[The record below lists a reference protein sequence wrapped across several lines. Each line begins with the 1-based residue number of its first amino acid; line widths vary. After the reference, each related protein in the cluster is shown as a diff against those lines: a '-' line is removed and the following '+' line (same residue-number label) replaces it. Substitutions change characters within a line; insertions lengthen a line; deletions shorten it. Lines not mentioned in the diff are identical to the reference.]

1 MSPSDIVVIAEHR
14 QGKLAEITYELVACG
29 RKLASQLSGTLTC
42 LLLTNA
48 SESFRGCD
56 LNVHKL
62 EIIEE
67 TNLGEFNPEA
77 YHKVLA
83 PMLREMTPRLV
94 ILGNTGSSM
103 DLASSL
109 SLACDA
115 TLIGN
120 CTEISANGSGL
131 TATSQLY
138 GGKVTATSQFTSEM
152 GIALLMPGNYPQ
164 EEGQAAPAE
173 VNIRTSP
180 VSLGVLKTTF
190 KRFIEPE
197 VTDVDITK
205 VPVLI
210 AAGRGVDGEDNL
222 EDIEELAKAL
232 GGATCASRP
241 VVDQGWMDR
250 SRQVGRSG
258 MIVKPRFYL
267 ALGLSGAPEHVE
279 GMKDSE
285 LIIAINT
292 DETAPIF
299 DIAHYG
305 SSEDLFDVVE
315 PLIEKIRELR
325 GQ

>member
-1 MSPSDIVVIAEHR
+1 MSQSDIVVIAEHR
-14 QGKLAEITYELVACG
+14 QGQIAEITYELVACG
-29 RKLASQLSGTLTC
+29 RKLASDLSGTLTC
-42 LLLTNA
+42 LLLTSA
-48 SESFRGCD
+48 PDTFKGCN
-56 LNVHKL
+56 LNVDRL
-62 EIIEE
+62 EVIEDAS
-67 TNLGEFNPEA
+67 LGEFNPEA

-83 PMLREMTPRLV
+83 PMLKGLAPGLV
-94 ILGNTGSSM
+94 ILGNTGSGM

-115 TLIGN
+115 TLIAN
-120 CTEISANGSGL
+120 CTEITAAGGALS
-131 TATSQLY
+131 ATSQLY
-138 GGKVTATSQFTSEM
+138 GGKVMATSQFSSPM
-152 GIALLMPGNYPQ
+152 GIALLMPGNYAQ
-164 EEGQAAPAE
+164 EEGQAAPGA
-173 VNIRTSP
+173 VNVQAP
-180 VSLGVLKTTF
+180 PEPLGTLRTTF

-222 EDIEELAKAL
+222 EDIEELAEAL

-250 SRQVGRSG
+250 ARQVGRSG

-299 DIAHYG
+299 DVAHFG
-305 SSEDLFDVVE
+305 STEDLFDVVE
-315 PLIEKIRELR
+315 PLAEKIEDLR
-325 GQ
+325 G

>member
-1 MSPSDIVVIAEHR
+1 MSASDIVVIAEHR
-14 QGKLAEITYELVACG
+14 QGRLAEITYELVACG
-29 RKLASQLSGTLTC
+29 RKLASDLSGTLTC

-48 SESFRGCD
+48 PDTFRNID
-56 LNVHKL
+56 LNVDRL
-62 EIIEE
+62 EIVEDAS
-67 TNLGEFNPEA
+67 LADFNPEA
-77 YHKVLA
+77 YHKVLN
-83 PMLREMTPRLV
+83 PMLLEIAPRLV
-94 ILGNTGSSM
+94 LLGNTGSGM
-103 DLASSL
+103 DLASAI
-109 SLACDA
+109 SLACNA
-115 TLIGN
+115 ELVGN
-120 CTEISANGSGL
+120 CTGLSAAGGVL
-131 TATSQLY
+131 KATSQMY
-138 GGKVTATSQFTSEM
+138 GGKVLATSQFTSQT

-164 EEGQAAPAE
+164 EEGQAAPGS
-173 VNIRTSP
+173 VNVRVP
-180 VSLGVLKTTF
+180 LEPLGALKITF

-205 VPVLI
+205 VPVLV

-222 EDIEELAKAL
+222 EDIEELAQSL

-292 DETAPIF
+292 DESAPIF
-299 DIAHYG
+299 DVAHYG
-305 SSEDLFDVVE
+305 STEDLFDVIE
-315 PLIEKIRELR
+315 PLTEKINELR